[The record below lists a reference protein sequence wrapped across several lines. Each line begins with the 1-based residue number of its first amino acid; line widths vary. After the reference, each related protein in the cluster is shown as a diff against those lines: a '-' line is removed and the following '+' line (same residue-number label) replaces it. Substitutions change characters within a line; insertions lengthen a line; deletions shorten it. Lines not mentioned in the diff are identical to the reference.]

1 MKFSLPPRIG
11 LYEKALPL
19 SMSMAEKLQT
29 TMACGYDFFEI
40 SIDESDDFLA
50 KLDWPSRQRRELLA
64 QSQDLDLPLFSICLS
79 GQRKFPMGS
88 SSKTVGQKSR
98 DMLAKAIDLACDLG
112 AHLVQVIG
120 YWVFYEPITASSED
134 IFLENLMWGTQRAA
148 RQGIMLG
155 IENVD
160 SHEQVNSISKA
171 MQYVRQINSPWFQIY
186 GDFANL
192 AAFGFDVP
200 GELKAGQGHFVSI
213 HVKDSAPEVV
223 RGVPLGKGVVN
234 FIEAFNTLAGIH
246 YSGPFLMEMWHNC
259 SANPVKTAADSLVK
273 IKGIMDQTNY
283 QSNDPTQ
290 AYHQV
295 NTGNINERII

>member
-1 MKFSLPPRIG
+1 MKFSLSPRIG

-29 TMACGYDFFEI
+29 TRTCGYDFFEI

-50 KLDWPSRQRRELLA
+50 KLDWPSGQRRELLT
-64 QSQDLDLPLFSICLS
+64 QSQDLNLPLFSLCLS

-88 SSKTVGQKSR
+88 NSKAVQQKSR

-120 YWVFYEPITASSED
+120 YWVFYEPITTKSEAA
-134 IFLENLMWGTQRAA
+134 FLENLMWGIERAA

-171 MQYVRQINSPWFQIY
+171 MQYVQQINSPWFQIY

-200 GELKAGQGHFVSI
+200 GELEAGQGHFVGI
-213 HVKDSAPEVV
+213 HVKDSAPDIV
-223 RGVPLGKGVVN
+223 RGIPLEKGIVD
-234 FIEAFNTLAGIH
+234 FDKAFNTLAAIN

-259 SANPVKTAADSLVK
+259 SPDPVKTAVDSLVK
-273 IKGIMDQTNY
+273 IKRIMNQTDY
-283 QSNDPTQ
+283 HIND
-290 AYHQV
+290 
-295 NTGNINERII
+295 NT